1 MTTTLIPSWRM
12 TERPMKALFAS
23 IIGFGLAFLP
33 AITPAQSAV
42 DIQKVT
48 SDKGVTAWLVE
59 DYTVPI
65 ISIRFAFEGGSTQD
79 PVGKEGLAQLMSGL
93 FDEGA
98 GDLGRVEFQKELDE
112 SGAEMSFDAG
122 TDAFYG
128 SMRMLAEDRE
138 DAFHLLELAVNR
150 PRFDKEPLSRIRAQM
165 VAGIQ
170 AHAND
175 PETEAAIAWANA
187 IYGDHPY
194 SRQDEGTPETLATI
208 TRDDLE
214 ELHEDLFAR
223 DNLVVSV
230 VGAIDAETLK
240 TELDRVF
247 GSLPEKPDV
256 ADVQKVEP
264 KLDQQIA
271 LAYPIPQASLR
282 LAYPGIE
289 RDDPEFFAAYLMNH
303 ILGGGTFSSRL
314 FDEVREKRGLA
325 YGIGS
330 SLVNRDYSS
339 ALMIGT
345 STRADRAEETLG
357 VIRDVVKRMAQ
368 EGPTEQE
375 LQDAKEYIVGSY
387 AINNLDTSSAIART
401 LVELQ
406 IEGLGIDYI
415 QRRADLIEAVTL
427 EDVKAVAKR
436 LLSTEPAVMIVGPTV
451 SFGKG

>member
-1 MTTTLIPSWRM
+1 MNRTLRQPGRLM
-12 TERPMKALFAS
+12 ERPMKAIFAS
-23 IIGFGLAFLP
+23 VIGFSLAFLP
-33 AITPAQSAV
+33 AVTPAQAAV
-42 DIQKVT
+42 DIQEVT
-48 SDKGVTAWLVE
+48 SDKGITAWLVE

-98 GDLGRVEFQKELDE
+98 GDLGRAEFQEELDQ

-122 TDAFYG
+122 PDAFYG

-138 DAFHLLELAVNR
+138 EAFRLLELAVNR
-150 PRFDKEPLSRIRAQM
+150 PRFDDEPLARIRAQI

-170 AHAND
+170 ARAND
-175 PETEAAIAWANA
+175 PETEASIAWANA

-208 TRDDLE
+208 TQQDLQK
-214 ELHEDLFAR
+214 LHEDLFAR
-223 DNLVVSV
+223 GNLVVSV
-230 VGAIDAETLK
+230 VGAIDPETLK

-247 GSLPEKPDV
+247 GSLPEEPDV
-256 ADVQKVEP
+256 GVVQKVQP

-271 LAYPIPQASLR
+271 LPYEIPQATLR

-289 RDDPEFFAAYLMNH
+289 RDDPQFFAAYLMNH

-345 STRADRAEETLG
+345 STRTDRAQETLD
-357 VIRDVVKRMAQ
+357 VIRDVIGRMAE

-375 LQDAKEYIVGSY
+375 LRDAKDYVVGAY

-401 LVELQ
+401 LVQLQ
-406 IEGLGIDYI
+406 IEDLGIDYI
-415 QRRADLIEAVTL
+415 DRRADLIEAVTL

-436 LLSTEPAVMIVGPTV
+436 LLSAEPAIMIVGPTV
-451 SFGKG
+451 SFDKG